1 VELGVTTRTVLTNQ
15 DRHYKL
21 IFVPLKQ
28 VILAVRKQVRGVS
41 AMYGHHFRLSR
52 QRARA
57 FTRESLFMHLLLEMF
72 LYNLAM
78 IVGGA

>member
-1 VELGVTTRTVLTNQ
+1 MRWKEAPEAAAWRSRG
-15 DRHYKL
+15 
-21 IFVPLKQ
+21 
-28 VILAVRKQVRGVS
+28 ILAARKQVRGVS
-41 AMYGHHFRLSR
+41 AMYGHHFRSR